1 MCIFFKITLKVGMEE
16 TNNIVEEVTKHLMQI
31 KMRHITKKNNE
42 RQNVASVHVK
52 YSFERTS
59 CTTKWQL

>member
-16 TNNIVEEVTKHLMQI
+16 TNNIVEEGTKHLMQI
-31 KMRHITKKNNE
+31 KMRHITKKKSNE

-59 CTTKWQL
+59 CTTK